1 MSPGALAG
9 VILASVVIV
18 LLLVLIAMYWRR
30 RTATGQQIN
39 FGLSDPGFE
48 NQTYRY
54 DTATD
59 QVTDTRGHLNL
70 RTMSES
76 SS

>member
-1 MSPGALAG
+1 
-9 VILASVVIV
+9 
-18 LLLVLIAMYWRR
+18 MYWRR
-30 RTATGQQIN
+30 RTATGQQTN
-39 FGLSDPGFE
+39 FGLSDQGFE
-48 NQTYRY
+48 NRTYRY